1 MQNVKNTLKTVGF
14 MMSATLLAKLA
25 GMLREVLFASLYGT
39 GGQAT
44 AFLTASRIPLL
55 FFDITL
61 GSAISSSFIPVFN
74 EYLEKGEKDGAMHY
88 ANSFVNLMVLITGII
103 CALGMLFSRPIT
115 SLIGSGLGD
124 AEKNLAAQL
133 VIILFPT
140 MVFTALAYALT
151 GILQSLGEFNVPAA
165 ISLASNGLMV
175 VYLLTVRDR
184 LGIHGVAVAMLIAW
198 GFQVLVQIPALRKKK
213 FSYRPVLDLKSE
225 GIKRTVLL
233 ALPILISSWVQPIN
247 SMVNI
252 YLASFLNEGQAVAA
266 LDYANKLYIIF
277 VGVLTYAVSNLIF
290 PSISRL
296 AAGDK
301 KEELSAVV
309 LQAAK
314 TVLAVIL
321 PVMVL
326 FLMLRTPV
334 VRFVYERGE
343 FNAESTALTAS
354 ALLFYSLGMVGFGV
368 SEILNKAF
376 YSLKDGKTPM
386 IVAVIGIT
394 LNIVLSFFFVRGIG
408 SGLWGVALAASIAA
422 NVIAF
427 TPLIILNKR
436 LHMLTWR
443 DAVNTV
449 KLLAAALC
457 MAFLVYGVT
466 TIVPQGDSLIEKTLS
481 LALPALGGIVV
492 YVLLLFCFK
501 TEEAGSIRT
510 MLKQKTKKV
519 N

>member
-1 MQNVKNTLKTVGF
+1 MHNIKNTMKTVGF

-39 GGQAT
+39 SGQAA

-61 GSAISSSFIPVFN
+61 GAAVSSSFIPVFN
-74 EYLEKGEKDGAMHY
+74 EYLEKDQRETAMRY
-88 ANSFVNLMVLITGII
+88 ANTFITLMVLITGIF
-103 CALGMLFSRPIT
+103 CVVGSVFSRPLVG
-115 SLIGSGLGD
+115 LIGSGLG
-124 AEKNLAAQL
+124 ASEKSLAAQL
-133 VIILFPT
+133 VMILFPT

-151 GILQSLGEFNVPAA
+151 GILQSFGQFNIPAA
-165 ISLASNGLMV
+165 ISLVSNGIMV
-175 VYLLTVRDR
+175 IYLLTVRDR
-184 LGIHGVAVAMLIAW
+184 LGIHGVAVAMLISWA
-198 GFQVLVQIPALRKKK
+198 FQVFIQLPALKKK
-213 FSYRPVLDLKSE
+213 HFRYRPTLDLKSP
-225 GIKRTVLL
+225 GIKKTVAL

-301 KEELSAVV
+301 KEELAELVGK
-309 LQAAK
+309 AAK
-314 TVLAVIL
+314 VVVAVIL

-326 FLMLRTPV
+326 FLLLRTPI

-343 FNAESTALTAS
+343 FGPQSTALTAS

-368 SEILNKAF
+368 TEILNKAF
-376 YSLKDGKTPM
+376 YALKDGKTPM
-386 IVAVIGIT
+386 LVAMGGIT
-394 LNIVLSFFFVRGIG
+394 VNIILSFLFVRGLET
-408 SGLWGVALAASIAA
+408 GLWGVALAASIAA
-422 NVIAF
+422 NAISVCL
-427 TPLIILNKR
+427 LIILNRR
-436 LHMLTWR
+436 LNMLKFKDLGNTLKLIVTAIFMSV
-443 DAVNTV
+443 AVWAV
-449 KLLAAALC
+449 LCYLPAVSGFFGKLL
-457 MAFLVYGVT
+457 T
-466 TIVPQGDSLIEKTLS
+466 
-481 LALPALGGIVV
+481 LALPACVGVMVYLG
-492 YVLLLFCFK
+492 LLFLLK
-501 TEEAGSIRT
+501 TDEAKEIR
-510 MLKQKTKKV
+510 LILQRKTKKV